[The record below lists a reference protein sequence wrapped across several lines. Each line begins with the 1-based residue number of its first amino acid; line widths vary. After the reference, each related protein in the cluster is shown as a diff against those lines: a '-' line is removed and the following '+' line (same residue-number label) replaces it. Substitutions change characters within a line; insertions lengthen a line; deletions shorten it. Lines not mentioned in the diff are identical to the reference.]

1 LVNELTRLRLLRRLD
16 ERWEH
21 TVTVVSAG
29 PGFGKTTLLAQAV
42 RAHQL
47 EPRGLD
53 VWVSCSAEHERS
65 ERLALAILQAI
76 SPGRPA
82 PKQPGGQFPGA
93 RDVLAELVA
102 QAPMEVCLILD
113 DVHEIPAGSPGA
125 DLLATVLRTLPT
137 TVHLLLSGRGT
148 PDLPMARL
156 AAAGEV
162 LRVGAEELAFTA
174 VEVGSLARRLGS
186 TSRLAETLHGWPA
199 LVRLAFAAGPAAP
212 AQYAREEIL
221 SHLRSPQTL
230 ALASLATLG
239 TATAGEVE
247 AVAGVPADLADLAE
261 RIPLVSVMD
270 DGQFRAHELWADA
283 VCRMLTAQQ
292 QRATRQRAIRVLA
305 ARGDLTRAGAL
316 ACQAQDWELLAELSV
331 MLVRSTLST
340 LPTGVARR
348 WLAAIPSSAHD
359 EPAFLLLAAAA
370 AHADNYADEG
380 VDATLNRAWLGM
392 RGRQDQRGAA
402 AVLGQA
408 VIAAHTRADIPRL
421 VEIAR
426 WANTL
431 PDLTADPLVSVL
443 RHSVASVLAEV
454 SGDPETALDHLTI
467 APVTD
472 VPRPL
477 ALFTLRFQFH
487 CLNMVGRGLEAADLA
502 DRCLANAC
510 DPRVSLSGPI
520 ARWFAG
526 DPSQLTRLRELGS
539 EIVNQPTIRQPTTDQ
554 HAGSGQP
561 PTTARDAFVAG
572 AMGAVV
578 AASCGETSHLPARP
592 CGTAPDHP
600 NARDAVLAC
609 AAEAAVAVARGND
622 NAGARAYDEL
632 LRTWPPTDRF
642 TERHLRRFLT
652 LGYVLCPRLQTHWD
666 TIDLGPAH
674 TLARAAGR
682 ALIAARIGDL
692 SLAAGLPTEHA
703 LSFLPLPWSVEL
715 SARLEST
722 GRHRGLP
729 LGRWLADTIGPAFH
743 RQLSAAVHSDDRAVA
758 GGATALTATLPA
770 PPTHT
775 LGIAVLGPLRL
786 TRDGLDVAAPELR
799 RARVRQLLGALV
811 LYRSL
816 SRDRVMDMLWPGLD
830 RTSAARNL
838 RVTLTHLRHLLE
850 PDRAGGAS
858 YHLQTVGEELRLVSA
873 SALTVDLWTFGQ
885 LEAEVRQARLRGDI
899 DRAAELLRTAVEL
912 FRGDPLPDLE
922 FVNDPDIAGRIS
934 QVRTSYLEQLLDL
947 GELSMVSG
955 DAAPALTLGERVL
968 SIEPFDSRGHR
979 LVLAAALRG
988 RNPVQMTRA
997 RQLVRSALTEL
1008 GAPPDR
1014 ATSILLQQ
1022 LSTLLGARDRLGF
1035 GAGPTGMA
1043 RRRTG

>member
-1 LVNELTRLRLLRRLD
+1 M
-16 ERWEH
+16 
-21 TVTVVSAG
+21 TVVSAG
-29 PGFGKTTLLAQAV
+29 AGFGKTTSLAQAV

-65 ERLALAILQAI
+65 DRLAPAILRAI
-76 SPGRPA
+76 SPGRVA
-82 PKQPGGQFPGA
+82 PRQPGGQVPGA
-93 RDVLAELVA
+93 REVLAELIA
-102 QAPMEVCLILD
+102 QAPMEICLILD

-125 DLLATVLRTLPT
+125 DLLATVLRMLPT

-148 PDLPMARL
+148 PELPMARL
-156 AAAGEV
+156 EAAGEV
-162 LRVGAEELAFTA
+162 LRVGADELAFTA

-186 TSRLAETLHGWPA
+186 SARLAETLHGWPA

-221 SHLRSPQTL
+221 RHLRSPQTL
-230 ALASLATLG
+230 ALASLAALG

-247 AVAGVPADLADLAE
+247 AVAGVPADLADLAA

-270 DGQFRAHELWADA
+270 DGHFRAHELWADA
-283 VCRMLTAQQ
+283 VCRMLSAQQ
-292 QRATRQRAIRVLA
+292 QRTTRQRAIRVLA

-316 ACQAQDWELLAELSV
+316 ACQAQDWELLAELAV

-340 LPTGVARR
+340 LPTGVAHR
-348 WLAAIPSSAHD
+348 WLAAIPSDAHD

-426 WANTL
+426 WANALSDMTE
-431 PDLTADPLVSVL
+431 DPLVSVL
-443 RHSVASVLAEV
+443 RHSIASVLAEV
-454 SGDPETALDHLTI
+454 SGDPETALDHLTM

-472 VPRPL
+472 VPPAL

-502 DRCLANAC
+502 DRCLADAR

-526 DPSQLTRLRELGS
+526 DPSQLARLRELGS
-539 EIVNQPTIRQPTTDQ
+539 SVVNQPTINQP
-554 HAGSGQP
+554 AGSGQH
-561 PTTARDAFVAG
+561 PTTTRDAFVAG
-572 AMGAVV
+572 AMGALV
-578 AASCGETSHLPARP
+578 AASCGETSHLPTRP
-592 CGTAPDHP
+592 CGKALDHP

-609 AAEAAVAVARGND
+609 AAEAAVAVARGD
-622 NAGARAYDEL
+622 DSAGARAYDEL

-652 LGYVLCPRLQTHWD
+652 LGYVLCPRLQTLWE

-674 TLARAAGR
+674 TLARTAGR
-682 ALIAARIGDL
+682 ALIAARNGNL
-692 SLAAGLPTEHA
+692 SLAARLPTEHA

-715 SARLEST
+715 CARLEST

-729 LGRWLADTIGPAFH
+729 LGGWLADTIGPAFH
-743 RQLSAAVHSDDRAVA
+743 RQLSAAIHSDDQAVA
-758 GGATALTATLPA
+758 GGAAELAAALPA
-770 PPTHT
+770 PPTHA

-786 TRDGLDVAAPELR
+786 TRDGLNVAAPELR
-799 RARVRQLLGALV
+799 RARVRQLLAALV

-858 YHLQTVGEELRLVSA
+858 YHLQTVGEELRLASSA
-873 SALTVDLWTFGQ
+873 ALTVDLWALGG

-912 FRGDPLPDLE
+912 FRGDPLPDLQ
-922 FVNDPDIAGRIS
+922 FMNDPDTAGRIRE
-934 QVRTSYLEQLLDL
+934 VRAGYLEQLLEL
-947 GELSMVSG
+947 GELSIVSG

-968 SIEPFDSRGHR
+968 SLEPFDSRGHR